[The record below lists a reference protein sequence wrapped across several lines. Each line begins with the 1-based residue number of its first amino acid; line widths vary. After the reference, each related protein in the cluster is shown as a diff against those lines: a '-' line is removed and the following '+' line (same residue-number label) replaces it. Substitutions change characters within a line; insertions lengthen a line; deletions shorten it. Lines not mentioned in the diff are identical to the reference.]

1 MKTSENCRWCLH
13 MSEIINYKISP
24 VIIHV
29 YGHRQSFNPGKKTAN
44 TITKKK
50 NHRVT
55 WKCVRGSKSSF
66 TVCRDLD
73 VILRCSMLHLLG
85 KGLEDGISCQGPRI
99 VVKH

>member
-29 YGHRQSFNPGKKTAN
+29 YGHRQSINPGKKTAN
-44 TITKKK
+44 TITKK

-66 TVCRDLD
+66 KVCRDLD
-73 VILRCSMLHLLG
+73 AILRHSMLHLRG
-85 KGLEDGISCQGPRI
+85 KVLEDVISGQGPRI
-99 VVKH
+99 IVKH